1 MKVTPKSKC
10 SEQCDLDVYEGY
22 NVYHHNDGAVVVIH
36 GNKDSHQSPQVSYS
50 TPQASN
56 TTLQVSR
63 STPQASHTYPQSS
76 YTTPQASH
84 AFPLVPNTSPP
95 LNLPNK
101 HAGHPRHPNGDMT
114 VKKEPNSQLNTRKGN
129 RYSCSGTFTELC
141 SKFRNVYRSVQDGN
155 KNTYN
160 HTAPLPLNVREQ
172 SEFCECLRSPS
183 GGSSTRLGQRYKVAS
198 AHHYII
204 PQDLT
209 KTQPVR
215 TKSCPEQLDRPE
227 RKPQGSVIKGGVKK
241 GQGRYCFLG
250 LEDCGKVGSKHF
262 AAVHSCDPRSKR
274 VRDFRALKR
283 GRSIQQDHS
292 SRRSH
297 HSHSSII
304 PLPPT
309 PLEPV
314 SRPSSAPGWKS
325 CNTVTFYDKPDYS
338 RCQPS
343 CTCNTCLHCTFS
355 SGGGS
360 KRNCVSCR
368 ALAAT
373 DSLKSIVAPR
383 RTVHNSADHQSMG
396 AVKSSMKTKTCS
408 TGELKSTPVKSDYSV
423 FIGSDRSNSSP
434 GVTHDKIQKYQ
445 NAYVNVKEKIH
456 PSEYINRE
464 KESQIK
470 DLHPAREKLRGL
482 NENDFMSLKIDHS
495 NDKTEKSRLLSSKQ
509 KTKKKAKN
517 GKTTKIDKEKRHLKT
532 SVSPKVPL
540 NDAILIRKAKTKK
553 EKEKS
558 STSESVATF
567 HSSSSG
573 IVIGDDSFSSSGELK
588 CSLETSTRPVESA
601 NHQLLTGLGKEVLA
615 IKKKN
620 PNIHIQSKDTPSST
634 KEISG
639 RMVQKPKSHSERSHS
654 ISGRSKNKSEY
665 PNRSPVTSKD
675 KPNRLKRN
683 SKLTK
688 DRLNRP
694 KENLKRLN
702 EKPGY
707 SKENSGI
714 PTNKSKDSKRNAGGT
729 KNKAEFSNENLEHGR
744 EKHKRPLE
752 KLLKQSKYTS
762 SRRERSNPKI
772 LSSSSSTERTSE
784 SNSESNSSKCST
796 SINNVASA
804 SPKNGSIK
812 KKNRE
817 HNVKIKIPVSKTS
830 SKKPPPDPRKNKG
843 RIKKAPTDVIR
854 KERKDSPND
863 TYYEISEIFDSPISD
878 SVSSL
883 FNEHGN
889 KCSEIKGRLSKEGEV
904 LTKRTIRT
912 SEISDAI
919 EAASPLQNTQ
929 NDCPKLSLVPP
940 PRLKKRGKPSSQ
952 DTPANS
958 SFKQI
963 SKPDLNIKDAKNITS
978 DEQHNGRKHTFE
990 RQNSDRKKGRQSKQ
1004 RDAGR
1009 RLLTREEVTS
1019 PKPFNITTNI
1029 NVVTNGEGRT
1039 CRSCEPAEQV
1049 ARDDDYCACDKN
1061 VREHKEISQDKRQK
1075 HREGRDYPLHSVS
1088 KEETKRPRDK
1098 EMDTSRPID
1107 KHLAPKKGLRRE
1119 MSSPA
1124 KDPSIPDISHNKLSL
1139 DQNVSA
1145 DPSNKVEN
1153 KLPSPS
1159 SKNNEEENDLS
1170 PQISQVPRNTT
1181 FFSICSSV
1189 SDEVMRSAIT
1199 TPDLTNNDVMSDVMM
1214 SCCDD
1219 VIEEINFVSTPL
1231 PSDNINI
1238 DIQKSVEESEL
1249 ENFGEVVLATE
1260 EIQSKSIEQKGDKFI
1275 KNEIA
1280 EDITQSNAVNERPD
1294 PTDSR
1299 LDLKLVGPSMNEAAS
1314 VENRG

>member
-36 GNKDSHQSPQVSYS
+36 GNKDSHQSPQASHTTLQPSYT
-50 TPQASN
+50 TPQAFI
-56 TTLQVSR
+56 
-63 STPQASHTYPQSS
+63 
-76 YTTPQASH
+76 TTPQASH

-215 TKSCPEQLDRPE
+215 TKSCPEQLDLPE
-227 RKPQGSVIKGGVKK
+227 RKPHGSVIKGGVKK

-283 GRSIQQDHS
+283 GRSIQQGHS

-314 SRPSSAPGWKS
+314 PRPSSAPGWKS
-325 CNTVTFYDKPDYS
+325 CNTVTFDDKPDHS

-355 SGGGS
+355 SVGGS

-383 RTVHNSADHQSMG
+383 KTFHNSTDLQSMG

-408 TGELKSTPVKSDYSV
+408 DGELKITPVKSDYSV
-423 FIGSDRSNSSP
+423 FIGSDRSNSSR
-434 GVTHDKIQKYQ
+434 GVTHDKMQKYQ
-445 NAYVNVKEKIH
+445 NAYVNVKEKIDL
-456 PSEYINRE
+456 SEYINRE

-495 NDKTEKSRLLSSKQ
+495 KDKTEKSRLLSSKL
-509 KTKKKAKN
+509 KTKKKAQSAN
-517 GKTTKIDKEKRHLKT
+517 GKTTKIVKEKRHLKT
-532 SVSPKVPL
+532 SVSPKDPL
-540 NDAILIRKAKTKK
+540 NELILIRKAKTKQ
-553 EKEKS
+553 EKEKC

-573 IVIGDDSFSSSGELK
+573 IVIGDDSLSSSGELK

-601 NHQLLTGLGKEVLA
+601 NHLLLTGLGKEVLA

-620 PNIHIQSKDTPSST
+620 PNIHIQSEDTPISR

-639 RMVQKPKSHSERSHS
+639 RMEQKPKGQSERSHS
-654 ISGRSKNKSEY
+654 YISGRSKNKSEH
-665 PNRSPVTSKD
+665 PKRSPVTSKD
-675 KPNRLKRN
+675 KPNHLEGNLKP
-683 SKLTK
+683 TK

-694 KENLKRLN
+694 KENLKRLK
-702 EKPGY
+702 EKPRN

-729 KNKAEFSNENLEHGR
+729 KNKAESSIEKLEHGR

-762 SRRERSNPKI
+762 SRRERSNSKI
-772 LSSSSSTERTSE
+772 LSSYSSAERTSE
-784 SNSESNSSKCST
+784 STSESNSSKCSI
-796 SINNVASA
+796 SNNNVASA
-804 SPKNGSIK
+804 SLKNGSIK
-812 KKNRE
+812 KTNRE
-817 HNVKIKIPVSKTS
+817 HKKIPAAKTPA
-830 SKKPPPDPRKNKG
+830 KKPPPDPRKNKG
-843 RIKKAPTDVIR
+843 RIKKATTDVIR

-878 SVSSL
+878 SGSSS

-889 KCSEIKGRLSKEGEV
+889 GCYEIKGRLSKKGEV
-904 LTKRTIRT
+904 LAKRTIRT

-952 DTPANS
+952 DTPENP

-963 SKPDLNIKDAKNITS
+963 SKPDSIIKDAKNITS
-978 DEQHNGRKHTFE
+978 DEQHNRRNHTFE
-990 RQNSDRKKGRQSKQ
+990 KQNSDRTKGRQSKQ

-1029 NVVTNGEGRT
+1029 NVVTNGEGRN
-1039 CRSCEPAEQV
+1039 CRSCEPAKQV

-1061 VREHKEISQDKRQK
+1061 VREHKETSEDKRQK
-1075 HREGRDYPLHSVS
+1075 HREDGDYPLHSVA

-1139 DQNVSA
+1139 DQNFNA

-1159 SKNNEEENDLS
+1159 SKNNEEENDVS
-1170 PQISQVPRNTT
+1170 PQILQAPRNTT

-1219 VIEEINFVSTPL
+1219 VIEEVSFVSTPL

-1238 DIQKSVEESEL
+1238 DIQKSVKESEL
-1249 ENFGEVVLATE
+1249 ESFGEVVLATE

-1280 EDITQSNAVNERPD
+1280 EDITQSDAVNERPD

-1299 LDLKLVGPSMNEAAS
+1299 LNLKLVGPSMNEAAS